1 MNIKNIDNK
10 TKVGKEIIIPSTI
23 IITISN
29 GL

>member
-10 TKVGKEIIIPSTI
+10 TKVGKEIIIPNTI

>member
-10 TKVGKEIIIPSTI
+10 IKVGKEIIIPNTI

>member
-10 TKVGKEIIIPSTI
+10 TKVGKEIIIPNTI

-29 GL
+29 EL